1 MGPSMSSVL
10 NAPAEIY
17 DPRNPPVRR
26 FAKDKTKRI
35 LRHVLSGLRFLHGSG
50 IVHGDLQS
58 GNILFALQD
67 LTHFERQV
75 LKQAED
81 STNVDHL
88 WRIDGKP
95 DKWAPKYL
103 AVSEP
108 LSEFTLTGQNEVTK
122 LSDLGGA
129 FHIDDPPRSVV
140 TPVSLRAPEA
150 ILNEAF
156 GTGIDIWSFG
166 CLAYEL
172 ITGAALFELPPFG
185 LSDNGVKDEHLIQLT
200 DIIGSL
206 PENLTAKW
214 PNATKYY
221 GSDGDRL
228 DARPMDFEEEFSE
241 DGNSDHSLSDGGA
254 DEFGDGDDDMDG
266 FEFEAGERGSPQLH
280 ETLEQLVKAHKAE
293 DVDDDE
299 EKQII
304 AMLRSIFQYDPSHRP
319 SAAALLEN
327 PWLATPITVGGSQE
341 EAEN

>member
-1 MGPSMSSVL
+1 MSSVL

-17 DPRNPPVRR
+17 DPRHPPVRR

-35 LRHVLSGLRFLHGSG
+35 LRHVLSGLRFLHEND

-58 GNILFALQD
+58 GNILFALRD

-81 STNVDHL
+81 STNIDHL
-88 WRIDGKP
+88 QRIDGKP

-108 LSEFTLTGQNEVTK
+108 LSEFALTGQDEVTK
-122 LSDLGGA
+122 LSDLGG
-129 FHIDDPPRSVV
+129 DDPPRSVV

-150 ILNEAF
+150 ILDEAF

-166 CLAYEL
+166 CLTYEL
-172 ITGAALFELPPFG
+172 ITGVALFELPPFG

-206 PENLTAKW
+206 PENLSAKW
-214 PNATKYY
+214 PNAIKYY

-228 DARPMDFEEEFSE
+228 DARPMDFEEDFSE
-241 DGNSDHSLSDGGA
+241 DGNSEHSLSDGGA
-254 DEFGDGDDDMDG
+254 DKFGDGADDMEV
-266 FEFEAGERGSPQLH
+266 FEFDAGERGPPQLH
-280 ETLEQLVKAHKAE
+280 ETLEQLIKAHKAE

-327 PWLATPITVGGSQE
+327 TWLATPIAVGGSQE
-341 EAEN
+341 EAES

>member
-1 MGPSMSSVL
+1 M
-10 NAPAEIY
+10 
-17 DPRNPPVRR
+17 
-26 FAKDKTKRI
+26 
-35 LRHVLSGLRFLHGSG
+35 
-50 IVHGDLQS
+50 
-58 GNILFALQD
+58 
-67 LTHFERQV
+67 
-75 LKQAED
+75 
-81 STNVDHL
+81 
-88 WRIDGKP
+88 
-95 DKWAPKYL
+95 
-103 AVSEP
+103 
-108 LSEFTLTGQNEVTK
+108 
-122 LSDLGGA
+122 
-129 FHIDDPPRSVV
+129 
-140 TPVSLRAPEA
+140 SLRAPEA
-150 ILNEAF
+150 ILDEAF

-185 LSDNGVKDEHLIQLT
+185 LSDNGVKDEHLRQLT

-206 PENLTAKW
+206 PENLSAKW

-241 DGNSDHSLSDGGA
+241 DGNSDHSLLDGGA

-327 PWLATPITVGGSQE
+327 PWLATPIAVGGSQE